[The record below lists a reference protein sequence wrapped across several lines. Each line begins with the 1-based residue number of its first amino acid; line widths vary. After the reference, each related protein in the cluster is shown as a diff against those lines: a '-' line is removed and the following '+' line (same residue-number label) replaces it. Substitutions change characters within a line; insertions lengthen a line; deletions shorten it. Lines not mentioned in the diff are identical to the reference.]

1 LVIETTTPE
10 RVTKMQNNCKSF
22 RFVTVGQYFTFID
35 GFRWVKTSATHAKP
49 FGGGQSKRMSK
60 DTLCEN
66 VTW

>member
-1 LVIETTTPE
+1 
-10 RVTKMQNNCKSF
+10 MQHNCKSF